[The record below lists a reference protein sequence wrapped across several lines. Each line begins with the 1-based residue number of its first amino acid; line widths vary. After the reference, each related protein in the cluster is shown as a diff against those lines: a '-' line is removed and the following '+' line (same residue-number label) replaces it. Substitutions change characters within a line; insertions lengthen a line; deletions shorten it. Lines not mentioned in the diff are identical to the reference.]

1 MPYGRRRECKRAGKT
16 LVDQWA
22 RLGLHHAVVAPGS
35 RSTPMALALAAR
47 DDLAVHV
54 VHDERSAAFIALGIG
69 LALWGAEPQASVDQ
83 LMAAGQLA
91 GERIYSILR

>member
-1 MPYGRRRECKRAGKT
+1 MK
-16 LVDQWA
+16 
-22 RLGLHHAVVAPGS
+22 
-35 RSTPMALALAAR
+35 ALLF
-47 DDLAVHV
+47 
-54 VHDERSAAFIALGIG
+54 SMALGIG